1 MEAKPVKNASSLL
14 LFSGY
19 NELETGL
26 LSYQYTHPYL
36 FYDRSKISEQI
47 VWVWNNELLKNH
59 IYELRGEELKEGR
72 SWRL

>member
-19 NELETGL
+19 SELETGL

-47 VWVWNNELLKNH
+47 V
-59 IYELRGEELKEGR
+59 
-72 SWRL
+72 